1 MTTKEILTSEEFN
14 IYTHNIFDVLTKV
27 ADAINILTTKIID
40 LEKKVQDLS
49 QTRTRPRINS
59 DLDECLLIAKSRRNL
74 PKDTLLPLTA
84 QVVNVL
90 VTLNENISCLE
101 LECKVK
107 DEMIRNLLMKIIK
120 K

>member
-1 MTTKEILTSEEFN
+1 MASKEILTEDAFN
-14 IYTHNIFDVLTKV
+14 IYTQNVFDVLTKV
-27 ADAINILTTKIID
+27 ADAINTLTTKIID
-40 LEKKVQDLS
+40 LEEKVQSLS
-49 QTRTRPRINS
+49 QTGSRRRVNS

-74 PKDTLLPLTA
+74 PADTLLPVTK
-84 QVVNVL
+84 QVIDTL
-90 VTLNENISCLE
+90 VEFNDHIACLE